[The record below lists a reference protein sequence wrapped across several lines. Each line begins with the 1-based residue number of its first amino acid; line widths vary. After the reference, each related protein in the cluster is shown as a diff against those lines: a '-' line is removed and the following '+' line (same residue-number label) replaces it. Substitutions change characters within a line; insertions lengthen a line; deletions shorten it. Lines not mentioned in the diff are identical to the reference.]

1 MKKLFIKIIEM
12 LFRIN
17 LHAFHVDIKG
27 KKSGGYR
34 DLNGTDYNTNKYK

>member
-1 MKKLFIKIIEM
+1 MKRIVTSIFEQVFKIKI
-12 LFRIN
+12 
-17 LHAFHVDIKG
+17 HANHLQIKG